1 MSKRSVGWRERERMI
16 LKTERGVRDTEGK
29 QVLTSAAP
37 GPVKA
42 HDSVDALFRVHEQL
56 SPPQF
61 GPTLGS
67 RQA

>member
-1 MSKRSVGWRERERMI
+1 MI